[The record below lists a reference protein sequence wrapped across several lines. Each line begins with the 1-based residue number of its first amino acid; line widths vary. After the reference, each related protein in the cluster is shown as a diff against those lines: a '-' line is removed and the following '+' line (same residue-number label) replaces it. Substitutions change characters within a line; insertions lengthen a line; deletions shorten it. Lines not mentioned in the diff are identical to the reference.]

1 MIKFQVLGPSLC
13 FNFNFHNSARYL
25 FSPKPF
31 MFFMG
36 TMEIY
41 SPFPKC
47 IPCLSKN
54 KKRKRYIFSFGTSR
68 AKGYV
73 YISNCSMLGK

>member
-1 MIKFQVLGPSLC
+1 
-13 FNFNFHNSARYL
+13 
-25 FSPKPF
+25 

-54 KKRKRYIFSFGTSR
+54 KKRKRYIFSFGRSR

-73 YISNCSMLGK
+73 YILIAACLENERKCCRTKNLF